1 MKKLEAIVLIVVVL
15 AGLAGIYYFFSAG
28 AGQATRMLK
37 GCEGDY
43 TLQLRI
49 GGAKQGADYRFK
61 GISGHVE
68 LLDIKG
74 GKALLSLDGENTGYL
89 GFGEVYLGKQAG
101 IKMSSVDKTT
111 SAFCMASTVE
121 ECVKYEWLAEE
132 LPDGSIT
139 GSRVCV
145 QYASSADMKFGK
157 AGHVR
162 GFT

>member
-1 MKKLEAIVLIVVVL
+1 MEKLEAIVLIIVIL
-15 AGLAGIYYFFSAG
+15 TGLAGVYYFFSAG
-28 AGQATRMLK
+28 SGQATRMLK

-49 GGAKQGADYRFK
+49 GGDKQGADYRFK
-61 GISGHVE
+61 GIGGHVE
-68 LLDIKG
+68 LLDIKDK
-74 GKALLSLDGENTGYL
+74 KAMLSLDGQNSGYL
-89 GFGEVYLGKQAG
+89 GFGEVYLGQQAG

-111 SAFCMASTVE
+111 AAFCMASTVP
-121 ECVKYEWLAEE
+121 ECIKYEWISEE
-132 LPDGSIT
+132 RPDGSIT

-145 QYASSADMKFGK
+145 QESSSADLKFGK